1 MATKK
6 EVTLFSGKT
15 ELPASA
21 ANDAGMGNENM
32 SPDDVSIPQIK
43 LLQAMSPELNSVDGA
58 KAGKLY
64 NTQTG
69 ELLDEV
75 YFISL
80 KFKVTYNI
88 WKDQDLGGGKMGEYD
103 TEAAAQAARSTL
115 PGKEADY
122 DIQKTA
128 THWILLLDPA
138 TNKLIGPAVIY
149 MDRSKLATHKDLNGL
164 VARNSP
170 NNESRLVCAY
180 KFVPKSIT
188 NKANKTFFVINVEN
202 ATGDVSAPAYVSD
215 EVYTV
220 ARDSLKGLA
229 MMTGEAANDSDAAA
243 A

>member
-6 EVTLFSGKT
+6 EVALFGAKA

-21 ANDAGMGNENM
+21 ANDVGMGNENM
-32 SPDDVSIPQIK
+32 SADDVAIPQIK
-43 LLQAMSPELNSVDGA
+43 LLQALSPECISVEGA
-58 KAGKLY
+58 KPGKFY

-69 ELLDEV
+69 ELLDEI

-80 KFKVTYNI
+80 KFKVTFNI
-88 WKDQDLGGGKMGEYD
+88 WKDQDLGGGKQGEFD
-103 TEAAAQAARSTL
+103 TEAAAQAARAAL
-115 PGKEADY
+115 PGNESDY

-149 MDRSKLATHKDLNGL
+149 MDRSKLPTHKDLNGL

-180 KFVPKSIT
+180 KFVAKSIT
-188 NKANKTFFVINVEN
+188 NKAGKTFFVINVEN

-220 ARDSLKGLA
+220 ARDSLKGLS
-229 MMTGEAANDSDAAA
+229 MITGDAANDADAAA